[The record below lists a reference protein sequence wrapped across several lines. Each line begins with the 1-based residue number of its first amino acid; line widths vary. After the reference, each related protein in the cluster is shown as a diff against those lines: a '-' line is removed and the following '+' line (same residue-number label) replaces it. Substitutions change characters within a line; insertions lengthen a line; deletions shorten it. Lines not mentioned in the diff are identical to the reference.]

1 MRLINYYVLL
11 EHFLGP
17 QLCAN
22 KHIVAKI
29 ACLIHAIYNNSVAS
43 LQLMASWRSH
53 MMASTPRSTHP
64 FEYWPPK
71 STVIRCSL
79 YLGVH
84 NSGDN
89 CFHVS
94 FVPVKP
100 FFYLFACFI
109 DIYAC
114 LYLCLFAF
122 FLGRRRLVLG
132 RMSRKVRPLSRK
144 LRTNQQIII
153 SQCVCS
159 FLRIFVRLL

>member
-1 MRLINYYVLL
+1 
-11 EHFLGP
+11 
-17 QLCAN
+17 
-22 KHIVAKI
+22 
-29 ACLIHAIYNNSVAS
+29 
-43 LQLMASWRSH
+43 
-53 MMASTPRSTHP
+53 MMASTHP

-114 LYLCLFAF
+114 LYLCLFVSM
-122 FLGRRRLVLG
+122 LVCF
-132 RMSRKVRPLSRK
+132 LSRSTTVGTWANVTESSASFPQITYKSTNHNK
-144 LRTNQQIII
+144 LVRLFLFTNI
-153 SQCVCS
+153 CS
-159 FLRIFVRLL
+159 FIVTVLANCCLKIIEVVFGNETVKPRIVMCVMPILCLAELN